1 MALNVNRNVQDAFY
15 RYKMPRLQAKV
26 EGKGNGIKTVVV
38 NMVDIA
44 RALARPPTYVTKYF
58 GCELGAQ
65 TQFDIKAERYIVN
78 GCHDAGKMQDMLDG
92 FIKKFVLCEKCEN
105 PETVLKVKKNM
116 IGASCKACGHIFTL
130 DMRHKLTTFIV
141 KNPPEK
147 DIDSQ
152 GSSQTEKKDRKKEK
166 EEKKKGEKKNGGS
179 DDNNDDEDW
188 GDDGDDGVWISD
200 TSAEAIAKRAQEQ
213 LTSGISGLV
222 IDSDMEKTEEERINI
237 FFKFVQVKKGMINS
251 VVSKE
256 ILAEA
261 ERLEIKNK
269 APVVLC
275 ELLFND
281 KMFKEKQINKYAKLL
296 LRFTHENPK
305 GQKYLIGGIEK
316 TVESFEATL
325 LPKVPHIFKEL
336 FEEDILEEEVIIEWA
351 KKVSKKNVSKELA
364 QKIHDKAAPFIKWL
378 QEAEEETSESDDD
391 GVEIEYDERAKIS
404 KLKEAETSEPA
415 NDVNE
420 NQKKEQSDDEE
431 DEVDIDD
438 I

>member
-1 MALNVNRNVQDAFY
+1 
-15 RYKMPRLQAKV
+15 MPRLQAKV

-116 IGASCKACGHIFTL
+116 IGASCKACGHIYTM

-179 DDNNDDEDW
+179 DENNEDDDW

-237 FFKFVQVKKGMINS
+237 FFKFVQVKRGMINS
-251 VVSKE
+251 AVAKE

-336 FEEDILEEEVIIEWA
+336 FEEDILEEEVIFEWA

-378 QEAEEETSESDDD
+378 QEAEEETSEDDSDVD
-391 GVEIEYDERAKIS
+391 IEYDERAKIS
-404 KLKEAETSEPA
+404 KLKEVETSEPA

-420 NQKKEQSDDEE
+420 NQKKKEESEEE
-431 DEVDIDD
+431 DDDVDIDD

>member
-1 MALNVNRNVQDAFY
+1 M
-15 RYKMPRLQAKV
+15 
-26 EGKGNGIKTVVV
+26 G
-38 NMVDIA
+38 
-44 RALARPPTYVTKYF
+44 
-58 GCELGAQ
+58 
-65 TQFDIKAERYIVN
+65 
-78 GCHDAGKMQDMLDG
+78 
-92 FIKKFVLCEKCEN
+92 
-105 PETVLKVKKNM
+105 
-116 IGASCKACGHIFTL
+116 
-130 DMRHKLTTFIV
+130 
-141 KNPPEK
+141 
-147 DIDSQ
+147 
-152 GSSQTEKKDRKKEK
+152 
-166 EEKKKGEKKNGGS
+166 
-179 DDNNDDEDW
+179 
-188 GDDGDDGVWISD
+188 GDDADDGVWISD

-237 FFKFVQVKKGMINS
+237 FFKYVQVKKGMINS
-251 VVSKE
+251 AVAKE

-316 TVESFEATL
+316 TVESFEAAL

-336 FEEDILEEEVIIEWA
+336 FEEDVLEEEVILEWA

-378 QEAEEETSESDDD
+378 QEAEEETSESD
-391 GVEIEYDERAKIS
+391 GELEIEYDDRAKIS

-420 NQKKEQSDDEE
+420 NQKKEQSEDD
-431 DEVDIDD
+431 DDNDVDIDD